1 MTNYPTP
8 PFPSQKQPMPGFTAQ
23 MDPVP
28 DHGEKSYRGS
38 ERLKGKRAIITGGDS
53 GIGRAVA
60 IAYAREG
67 ADIVISYLDED
78 EDADETKRLVEEA
91 GRKAV
96 LVSGDIQDAALC
108 RQIVETAVK
117 ELGGID
123 ILVNNAAHQASFK
136 SIDEISDE
144 EWELTFKVNIHAM
157 FYLTKAAVPHMKPGS
172 SIINTASINSDSP
185 NPTLLAYAT
194 TKGAIQNFTAGLAQ
208 LLAEKGIRANAVA
221 PGPIWT
227 PLIPS
232 TLPEESVSNFGKQVP
247 MKRPGQPAELATAY
261 VMLADP
267 LSSYVSGTT
276 IAVTGGKPIPLTQVA
291 WDWRFQVKTC
301 VKQGAE
307 AGRSRFD
314 ATRFSPACRS
324 HRRSAS

>member
-1 MTNYPTP
+1 VTNQTKP
-8 PFPSQKQPMPGFTAQ
+8 PFPKQQQSMPGTTDKMQ
-23 MDPVP
+23 PVP
-28 DHGEKSYRGS
+28 DHGEESYKGS
-38 ERLKGKRAIITGGDS
+38 GKLAGKKAVITGGDS

-67 ADIVISYLDED
+67 ADLLIAYLNED
-78 EDADETKRLVEEA
+78 EDAAEAKKWVEQA

-96 LVSGDIQDAALC
+96 LVKGDVQEAAHC
-108 RQIVETAVK
+108 RKIIDTALK

-136 SIDEISDE
+136 DIGEITDE
-144 EWELTFKVNIHAM
+144 EWEMTFKVNIHAM
-157 FYLTKAAVPHMKPGS
+157 FYLTKAAVPHLKPGS
-172 SIINTASINSDSP
+172 AIINTASINADVP

-208 LLAEKGIRANAVA
+208 LLGEKGIRANAVA

-232 TLPEESVSNFGKQVP
+232 TMPAEAVSKFGSNVP

-267 LSSYVSGTT
+267 LSSYVSGAT
-276 IAVTGGKPIPLTQVA
+276 IAVTGGKPIL
-291 WDWRFQVKTC
+291 
-301 VKQGAE
+301 
-307 AGRSRFD
+307 
-314 ATRFSPACRS
+314 
-324 HRRSAS
+324 

>member
-1 MTNYPTP
+1 MTPDRPKP
-8 PFPSQKQPMPGFTAQ
+8 PFPKQKQPMPGTTAKMQ
-23 MDPVP
+23 PVP
-28 DHGEKSYRGS
+28 DHGEKTYKGS
-38 ERLKGKRAIITGGDS
+38 GRLTGKKAIITGGDS

-67 ADIVISYLDED
+67 ADLVISYLSEH
-78 EDADETKRLVEEA
+78 EEAEETKRHVEAA

-96 LVSGDIQDAALC
+96 LVPGDIQDAAHC
-108 RQIVETAVK
+108 RDIVARAVR
-117 ELGGID
+117 ELGGLD

-136 SIDEISDE
+136 DIGDISDA

-157 FYLTKAAVPHMKPGS
+157 FYLSKAAVPQMRPGS
-172 SIINTASINSDSP
+172 AIINTASINSDTP

-208 LLAEKGIRANAVA
+208 LLAQKGIRANAVA

-232 TLPEESVSNFGKQVP
+232 TLPEEAVEKFGSQVP
-247 MKRPGQPAELATAY
+247 MQRPGQPAELATAF

-267 LSSYVSGTT
+267 LSSYVSGAT
-276 IAVTGGKPIPLTQVA
+276 IAVTGGKPIL
-291 WDWRFQVKTC
+291 
-301 VKQGAE
+301 
-307 AGRSRFD
+307 
-314 ATRFSPACRS
+314 
-324 HRRSAS
+324 